1 MEHRIEQRA
10 AFVVTGMQIRCVPGP
25 AIGVEIPRLW
35 DAFVSRMGGVPGR
48 VGEASYGVCEM
59 LPGPDGVP
67 TTGPGPFLYTACVET
82 VCSEASSAS
91 AAAVPDGMVRL
102 TVPGGKFAV
111 FTYRGPISAFSA
123 FVEDLWRRVLPAA
136 GLTPRAAPDF
146 EEYGAYFHPERGPV
160 HVWVPVA

>member
-35 DAFVSRMGGVPGR
+35 DAFVPRIGDVAGR
-48 VGEASYGVCEM
+48 IGEASYGVCEM
-59 LPGPDGVP
+59 LPGPGGAP

-82 VCSEASSAS
+82 AS
-91 AAAVPDGMVRL
+91 AEAICADAPLPAGMVRL

-111 FTYRGPISAFSA
+111 FTYRGPISAFST

-146 EEYGAYFHPERGPV
+146 EEYGADFHPERGPV
-160 HVWVPVA
+160 GVWVPVA